1 MNKHKQSL
9 LELLLIFIIT
19 LLFNLLCNEVTHDE
33 VWNYG
38 FAYNIYT
45 GLIPYK
51 DFNMV
56 ITALYPMINA
66 LILKMFGN
74 SFLTFH
80 IFNAI
85 ICTIIFYYMKKQN
98 HKSYYLIYLLLMPYS
113 SPYYSI
119 LCLLF
124 LYILMDL
131 EDNHKNDYLLGFIL
145 GLTFLTKQ
153 NVGIYLC
160 LPTLFI
166 KNYKKIFKR
175 IVGFLIPNIIFLIY
189 LIKNNILYNFIDYC
203 FLGIKSFAKDNLVT
217 EPVGIFLLIT
227 SFIYLIIKYFKTK
240 DIKIIY
246 LISFLLFAYPIIDK
260 YHTMIAFIPSLG
272 YFLNNLKL
280 SKKILQIS
288 FLVFI
293 IYSFSNSAYL
303 LKYKDY
309 TFPNDINLIKYRIIP
324 HSKYFKEYLD
334 TIITYLDD
342 NKDKKIFITNKNS
355 YLIKLE
361 ANLPITKYDLLN
373 DGNLGSSG
381 STGIINEI
389 ENICKNNQCAFL
401 LDEKEVFTQN
411 HEYSQYNTSIMK
423 YIYYKYPKKDTIL
436 DLSIYKNY

>member
-1 MNKHKQSL
+1 
-9 LELLLIFIIT
+9 
-19 LLFNLLCNEVTHDE
+19 
-33 VWNYG
+33 
-38 FAYNIYT
+38 
-45 GLIPYK
+45 
-51 DFNMV
+51 
-56 ITALYPMINA
+56 
-66 LILKMFGN
+66 
-74 SFLTFH
+74 
-80 IFNAI
+80 
-85 ICTIIFYYMKKQN
+85 
-98 HKSYYLIYLLLMPYS
+98 MPYS

-246 LISFLLFAYPIIDK
+246 LISFLLFAYPIIDR

-288 FLVFI
+288 FLLFI

-309 TFPNDINLIKYRIIP
+309 TFLNDINLIKYRIIP

-342 NKDKKIFITNKNS
+342 NKDKKIFIINKNS

-389 ENICKNNQCAFL
+389 ENICKNNQCEFL